1 MKQKLFVA
9 FWLCA
14 IFLTTLKLVINI
26 EDMYKMM
33 LRVGVFLLFVTKP
46 IVLVNHVNSVNMH
59 IPLFQLPDKG
69 VSELSEQARKQSR
82 GVYS

>member
-33 LRVGVFLLFVTKP
+33 LRVGVFLLVVTKP
-46 IVLVNHVNSVNMH
+46 IVLVNHVYSVNMH
-59 IPLFQLPDKG
+59 THLFLLPDEG
-69 VSELSEQARKQSR
+69 VSDFL
-82 GVYS
+82 